1 MKLDQTINL
10 GLGAL
15 SLLLL
20 AACDS
25 PPNRPKFADITF
37 QHRPAISLDV
47 GSVQIEAMP
56 AVGLSAGTE
65 DVSAEFPQ
73 APAAAVNQW
82 VRDRLRAVGVRGQA
96 DVTIIEAR
104 ATRTPLP
111 RSSGLDA
118 ALRKE
123 QSDRYDLALEVRI
136 NAFNPVQGVTGSLT
150 ERVTRS
156 QTVLEDLTLNQ
167 REAVLYNMLDAAM
180 KDLDARLEQGI
191 RQHLGPLIR

>member
-1 MKLDQTINL
+1 MNIFQSLSIC
-10 GLGAL
+10 LGAL

-20 AACDS
+20 AACDA
-25 PPNRPKFADITF
+25 PPNRQKFADMTF

-47 GSVQIEAMP
+47 ASVQVETEP
-56 AVGLSAGTE
+56 AAALLSGAE

-73 APAAAVNQW
+73 SPAAAVNQW
-82 VRDRLRAVGVRGQA
+82 AGDRLRAVGIRGQA
-96 DVTIIEAR
+96 DVTIVEAR
-104 ATRTPLP
+104 AIRTPLP

-136 NAFNPVQGVTGSLT
+136 TASNPVIGVSGTLT

-180 KDLDARLEQGI
+180 KDLDARLEQRI
-191 RQHLGPLIR
+191 SQHLGPLMR

>member
-25 PPNRPKFADITF
+25 PPNRQKFADITF